1 MKKVGDQV
9 AADETIAEIET
20 DKTNLSVNSE
30 QAGTVE
36 ALLVADGDNVTSGA
50 QVAKLSTGGGGG
62 GGGAKAKPTAAIPG
76 ECLSFRWPPGLID
89 RCCLSSR

>member
-30 QAGTVE
+30 QAGTIE

-50 QVAKLSTGGGGG
+50 KVAKLSIG
-62 GGGAKAKPTAAIPG
+62 GGGAKSKPTAAAPG
-76 ECLSFRWPPGLID
+76 ECSSFDRTHGLID
-89 RCCLSSR
+89 RFCLSSR